1 MRHGHGVYICNHGD
15 KYIGQWV
22 NDLRHGKGMYIEAN
36 GEVFMGE
43 YKEDERIEIKTKI
56 RYLQTIT
63 V

>member
-1 MRHGHGVYICNHGD
+1 MRHGHGVYVCNHGD

-36 GEVFMGE
+36 GEVLWVNTKKMRGLN
-43 YKEDERIEIKTKI
+43 KTKI